1 MAPTSALKSLDIPD
15 FFASG
20 LVYILRTITL
30 ASFIGLILLLSV
42 PSKQEHIVWVVPVY
56 SVLFIHRILTYVS
69 QLICTLSLAPLTLSK
84 PRDVGHVISPS
95 SWLAQI
101 FPSVSLN
108 LLVEKATSRSW
119 KSSLIYPLALFVHH
133 HITIRTNRWSSQTAI
148 AFAAVSWILMIIV
161 GIEIVLRFC
170 IYALNIALIPTDSK
184 PLSIPSQLT
193 QRFPNPFK
201 ILTGCSVWEGHF
213 V

>member
-20 LVYILRTITL
+20 LVYILRAITL

-84 PRDVGHVISPS
+84 PRDVGHVISLS

-108 LLVEKATSRSW
+108 LLVEKATSRS
-119 KSSLIYPLALFVHH
+119 
-133 HITIRTNRWSSQTAI
+133 
-148 AFAAVSWILMIIV
+148 
-161 GIEIVLRFC
+161 
-170 IYALNIALIPTDSK
+170 
-184 PLSIPSQLT
+184 
-193 QRFPNPFK
+193 
-201 ILTGCSVWEGHF
+201 
-213 V
+213 